1 MSLSQTPSPSAGCK
15 GRAHKESSL
24 LAPKVRV
31 QPLLEIYTAEVRFT
45 RKIIFLQ
52 KIHSLK
58 SRARQRELLAERQAN
73 SKDHE
78 EEKLYVPER

>member
-15 GRAHKESSL
+15 GRARKESSL
-24 LAPKVRV
+24 LAPKVSV

-52 KIHSLK
+52 KIEPIRNQNL
-58 SRARQRELLAERQAN
+58 
-73 SKDHE
+73 
-78 EEKLYVPER
+78 